1 MTKFERSTITRS
13 EECCMKRKVQIRL
26 LKLQR
31 LSSQSN
37 HQAIIRQRIRK

>member
-13 EECCMKRKVQIRL
+13 EGCCMRRKVQIRL
-26 LKLQR
+26 SKLQR

-37 HQAIIRQRIRK
+37 LQAIIRQRIRK